1 MQLLNHFKILGA
13 VCPTLMRLIRWMN
26 GHKPDNAE

>member
-13 VCPTLMRLIRWMN
+13 VCPTLMRLILNERSQ
-26 GHKPDNAE
+26 AR